1 MPSDKSSIT
10 SHTAEKADVVSPP
23 EQNHHFGHK
32 LDADEA
38 FFAVNGHPAD
48 FTLDEATNK
57 RILRKIDL
65 ILMPVSIGCVLD
77 QSPIS

>member
-1 MPSDKSSIT
+1 MPSSKSSIT
-10 SHTAEKADVVSPP
+10 SHTAEKADVISPP
-23 EQNHHFGHK
+23 EPDNHFGHK

-38 FFAVNGHPAD
+38 FFAVDGHPAG

-65 ILMPVSIGCVLD
+65 ILLPVSAVALWIK
-77 QSPIS
+77 SSIS